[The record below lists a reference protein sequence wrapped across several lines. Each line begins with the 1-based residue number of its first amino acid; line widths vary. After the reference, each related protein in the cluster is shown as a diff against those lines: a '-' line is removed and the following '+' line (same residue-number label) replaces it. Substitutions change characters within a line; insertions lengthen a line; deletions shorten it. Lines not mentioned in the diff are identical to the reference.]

1 MAVPFTGKF
10 TTTFL
15 ARPSDGTF
23 TDGTSLYLAVSHGG
37 QRRSWSYR
45 RGGKRKTI
53 GSAFKISLEQ
63 AQARVHELK
72 AKLKKLKE
80 GGEDP
85 MAPVV
90 KAAVWT
96 YQMEADVY
104 QAHKAQ
110 EEWGE
115 RVAKGVGKSYFKK
128 YVTNTPYKDEP
139 LASMGVDEFVAIF
152 KPTWNTTPEI
162 ARRAAYSIKEMI
174 ALAQIADPPRYPP
187 DKKNPIDLTK
197 HGLFSRRL
205 GKQRSGRGRLGL
217 EPEKV
222 AKLVAFL
229 WQPPM
234 AHGDDECT
242 TAEGAEAIGCIPQ
255 SIHTAWRTRKRKGIL
270 KTRRKL
276 AAPYNHLNATWI
288 WKIAELEKVFPTFD
302 RKKLKVRTDVDAYAW
317 ALLFTIYTG
326 VRPEMATD
334 LIWNDIKWDR
344 GYIDFSKHKMTK
356 RKPGSLYTIPLTPRV
371 REILEIQK
379 QMQARENIKPDDDR
393 VFVHGYKPVGG
404 YHFHGK
410 GLVEHQLNLYLK
422 RVLSL
427 LNLVNGETDPKKM
440 PSVAGF
446 RKTFPEWACEL
457 SEADKYRL
465 EFVEAQLGHDLK
477 VNNKMYYKN
486 VTYIGRRGAMME
498 DWETYCDTLR
508 GAPVTSSNITELK
521 RARSLVPA
529 HSKLRKKEVNTHH
542 ANHSH

>member
-1 MAVPFTGKF
+1 MAVQFTGKF
-10 TTTFL
+10 TKTFL
-15 ARPSDGTF
+15 DNPEDGTH
-23 TDGTSLYLAVSHGG
+23 TDRTGLYLFVSNDGKT
-37 QRRSWSYR
+37 RSWSFR

-53 GSAFKISLEQ
+53 GAARKVTLEQ
-63 AQARVHELK
+63 AQTRVQEFK
-72 AKLKKLKE
+72 AKFKA
-80 GGEDP
+80 GNDP
-85 MAPVV
+85 MAPMV
-90 KAAVWT
+90 KGSAWT
-96 YQMEADVY
+96 YQMEADFY

-115 RVAKGVGKSYFKK
+115 RTANGVGKSYFKK
-128 YVTNTPYKDEP
+128 YVTDTPYKDEQ
-139 LASMGVDEFVAIF
+139 LASMGVEEFVAIF
-152 KPTWNTTPEI
+152 KDTWNTTPEF

-174 ALAQIADPPRYPP
+174 ALAQIAEPPRYPP

-197 HGLFSRRL
+197 LGAFKRAL
-205 GKQRSGRGRLGL
+205 GKQRSGKGRLGL

-242 TAEGAEAIGCIPQ
+242 TSEAAEVIGCSPATVL
-255 SIHTAWRTRKRKGIL
+255 SGCRRHKKL
-270 KTRRKL
+270 TRRKL
-276 AAPYNHLNATWI
+276 AAPYDHLNGTWV
-288 WKIAELEKVFPTFD
+288 WKIAELEKIFPTFD
-302 RKKLKVRTDVDAYAW
+302 RKKLKVRTEVDAYAW

-344 GYIDFSKHKMTK
+344 GYIDFSKHKMKK
-356 RKPGSLYTIPLTPRV
+356 RKPGSLYTIPLTPQIRK
-371 REILEIQK
+371 ILEIQK
-379 QMQARENIKPDDDR
+379 QMQAREGIKPVDGEPAR

-422 RVLSL
+422 RVLVL
-427 LNLVNGETDPKKM
+427 LDLVNGETDPKKM
-440 PSVAGF
+440 PCVSGF
-446 RKTFPEWACEL
+446 RQTFPEWASEL
-457 SEADKYRL
+457 SEADKYRQ
-465 EFVEAQLGHDLK
+465 EFIEAQLGHDIK
-477 VNNKMYYKN
+477 VNNKRYYKN

-498 DWETYCDTLR
+498 DWEIYCDALR
-508 GAPVTSSNITELK
+508 DTPVTPANLVELK

-529 HSKLRKKEVNTHH
+529 HSRLRKKEVNIRH

>member
-1 MAVPFTGKF
+1 MAEEFTGKF
-10 TTTFL
+10 TKTFL
-15 ARPSDGTF
+15 TNPTDGTF
-23 TDGTSLYLAVSHGG
+23 TDGTGLYLAVRNNSEA
-37 QRRSWSYR
+37 QSWSFR
-45 RGGKRKTI
+45 KRGKRKTI
-53 GSAFKISLEQ
+53 GSARKITFEQ
-63 AQARVHELK
+63 AQMRVQQFK
-72 AKLKKLKE
+72 AKLKA
-80 GGEDP
+80 GDDP
-85 MAPVV
+85 MVPVV

-96 YQMEADVY
+96 YQMEANVY

-115 RVAKGVGKSYFKK
+115 RVANGVGKSYFKK
-128 YVTNTPYKDEP
+128 YVTDTPYKDEP
-139 LASMGVDEFVAIF
+139 LANMGVDEFIAIF

-162 ARRAAYSIKEMI
+162 ARRAAYSIKEMLI
-174 ALAQIADPPRYPP
+174 LAQLGENPRYPK
-187 DKKNPIDLTK
+187 DKKIPIDLTK
-197 HGLFSRRL
+197 RGDFRRAL

-242 TAEGAEAIGCIPQ
+242 TAEGAEAIGCVPQ
-255 SIHTAWRTRKRKGIL
+255 SIFSAWRKGKL

-276 AAPYNHLNATWI
+276 AAPYDHHNAAWI

-302 RKKLKVRTDVDAYAW
+302 RKKLKVRIEVDAYAW
-317 ALLFTIYTG
+317 ALLFVIYTG
-326 VRPEMATD
+326 VRPEMATN

-344 GYIDFSKHKMTK
+344 GYIDFSKHKMAK
-356 RKPGSLYTIPLTPRV
+356 RKPGSLYTIPLTPRI
-371 REILEIQK
+371 RKILEIQK
-379 QMQARENIKPDDDR
+379 QMQARESIKTNR

-404 YHFHGK
+404 YYFHGK
-410 GLVEHQLNLYLK
+410 GLREHQLNLYLK
-422 RVLSL
+422 RVLVL
-427 LNLVNGETDPKKM
+427 LNLVKGETDPKKM

-486 VTYIGRRGAMME
+486 VTYVGRRGAMME
-498 DWETYCDTLR
+498 DWETYCDGLR
-508 GAPVTSSNITELK
+508 DTPITPTNLVELK
-521 RARSLVPA
+521 HARSLIPA
-529 HSKLRKKEVNTHH
+529 HSRLRKKEVNIHH
-542 ANHSH
+542 ANHSR

>member
-1 MAVPFTGKF
+1 MAVKF
-10 TTTFL
+10 TKAFL
-15 ARPSDGTF
+15 ANPADGTY
-23 TDGTSLYLAVSHGG
+23 TNGTGLYLAVNGNA
-37 QRRSWSYR
+37 RSWSYR

-53 GSAFKISLEQ
+53 GSARKITLEQ
-63 AQARVHELK
+63 AQARVQQFK
-72 AKLKKLKE
+72 AKLKA
-80 GGEDP
+80 GDDP

-96 YQMEADVY
+96 YRMEADLY
-104 QAHKAQ
+104 QAHKTQ

-115 RVAKGVGKSYFKK
+115 RTANGVGKSYFKK
-128 YVTNTPYKDEP
+128 YVTDSPYKNEP
-139 LASMGVDEFVAIF
+139 LANMGVNEFEIIF
-152 KPTWNTTPEI
+152 KTTWNTTPEF

-197 HGLFSRRL
+197 HGLLCRRL

-234 AHGDDECT
+234 AHGPDECT
-242 TAEGAEAIGCIPQ
+242 TSEAAEVIGCSPATVL
-255 SIHTAWRTRKRKGIL
+255 SGCRRHKL
-270 KTRRKL
+270 TRRKL
-276 AAPYNHLNATWI
+276 GAPYDHLNASWI
-288 WKIAELEKVFPTFD
+288 WKIAELEKIFPTFD
-302 RKKLKVRTDVDAYAW
+302 RKKLKVRTEVDAYAW
-317 ALLFTIYTG
+317 ALLFVIYTA

-344 GYIDFSKHKMTK
+344 GYIDFSKHKMAK
-356 RKPGSLYTIPLTPRV
+356 RKPGSLYTIPLTPQIRK
-371 REILEIQK
+371 ILEIQD
-379 QMQARENIKPDDDR
+379 QMQERDGTKGLR

-404 YHFHGK
+404 YHFYGK
-410 GLVEHQLNLYLK
+410 GVVEHQLNLYLK
-422 RVLSL
+422 RVLTL
-427 LNLVNGETDPKKM
+427 LDLVDGETDPKKM

-486 VTYIGRRGAMME
+486 ITYVGRRGTLME
-498 DWETYCDTLR
+498 DWGTYCDALR
-508 GAPVTSSNITELK
+508 GTPITPTNVDKLK

-529 HSKLRKKEVNTHH
+529 HSRLRKKEVNTH
-542 ANHSH
+542 ANHNR